1 MKSIF
6 HFWGQFDKSTATNM
20 SDFLC
25 NECGYEGMGMAS
37 MYWSGLNLTFYRES
51 YGASEKSSEP
61 LRNYLSVWEYK
72 QACAILIER
81 LRNLGASEK
90 CKVAVKHLLKKTFPS
105 VCTKRI
111 RVLSLDMDLSLDT
124 SGSSTK
130 VSHGVAL
137 RSHYQQESLA
147 TWAPDILPHLT
158 ASLHFSTLP
167 DVAFQ

>member
-111 RVLSLDMDLSLDT
+111 RVFGQCPNRPCNFF
-124 SGSSTK
+124 SG
-130 VSHGVAL
+130 
-137 RSHYQQESLA
+137 
-147 TWAPDILPHLT
+147 
-158 ASLHFSTLP
+158 ASLTQYPKANTQSNRPKGAKDEVKWFASIADQVQGRL
-167 DVAFQ
+167 